1 MLIMKKENNPRSFL
15 VINTFGI
22 GDVLFSTALLRNL
35 HDNFPEARIDYLC
48 NKKTAPLLK
57 THPFIRKVFIYER
70 DEFVAAQKKSIFAMI
85 RKYWQFISEIRREKI
100 ECAIDLSLNA
110 PFGFFA
116 LLAGIGKRYGL
127 NYKNRSRF
135 LNKTVKID
143 GFTDKHVAD
152 YYLDTLKL
160 LNIPVKRCNLEVY
173 TDAASKAWA
182 MEFLSQNNI
191 PKEQFVIG
199 IAPCGGDAFGK
210 DNYLRRW
217 PPEHFSLLIDRL
229 IERYNAKIFIFAG
242 PKEKN
247 DVMGI
252 IEPVTDKKAVFDL
265 SELSLE
271 KTVALVE
278 HCQLLIGNDT
288 GILKFA
294 DGSNKKVVAFYGPID
309 EKVYGPYPYD
319 EKRTIV
325 LKKNMPCRPCYNKFR
340 ISPCNNDRR
349 CLKEITVDEV
359 MCAASNLLRS

>member
-1 MLIMKKENNPRSFL
+1 MKKENNPKSFL

-35 HDNFPEARIDYLC
+35 HDNFPTSRIYYLC
-48 NKKTAPLLK
+48 NKKTAPILK
-57 THPFIRKVFIYER
+57 THSLIRKVFIYER
-70 DEFVAAQKKSIFAMI
+70 DEFMAAQKKSFFAMI
-85 RKYWQFISEIRREKI
+85 RQYWQFISEIRKERI
-100 ECAIDLSLNA
+100 ECVIDLSLNA

-116 LLAGIGKRYGL
+116 LLAGIKKRYGL

-135 LNKTVKID
+135 LNRTVKID
-143 GFTDKHVAD
+143 GFIDKHVAD

-160 LNIPVKRCNLEVY
+160 LDIPVKRCNLEVY
-173 TDAASKAWA
+173 TDDASKAWA
-182 MEFLSQNNI
+182 GEFLSQNGI
-191 PKEQFVIG
+191 SKEQFVIG
-199 IAPCGGDAFGK
+199 IASCGGDAFGK
-210 DNYLRRW
+210 DNGLRRW
-217 PPEHFSLLIDRL
+217 PPEQFSLLIERL
-229 IERYNAKIFIFAG
+229 VEEYNAKIFIFAG

-247 DVMGI
+247 DVKVI
-252 IEPVTDKKAVFDL
+252 IDPVKHKNAVFDL
-265 SELSLE
+265 SDLTLE

-294 DGSNKKVVAFYGPID
+294 DGLNKKVVALYGPID

-349 CLKEITVDEV
+349 CLRDITVDEV
-359 MCAASNLLRS
+359 MQAASNLLQS